1 MRKMKARKKHGI
13 KKVIEGELFHEIE
26 ELGNKKYEHI
36 GFRDNDNRFGDMI
49 TSLVPET
56 GMKRKARLTIEII
69 EREKGPKSK

>member
-1 MRKMKARKKHGI
+1 MKTRKKHGI

-36 GFRDNDNRFGDMI
+36 GFRDKENMFGDMI

-56 GMKRKARLTIEII
+56 GMKRKARLTIEVFHK
-69 EREKGPKSK
+69 EEDEDGKDR